1 MYIFE
6 NNKYVVHIN
15 SYLYL
20 EIRIHILN
28 GWVNNQKYISSIYNL
43 SVKIFWKSN
52 YVRGKLQCGKMMRIV
67 ENVEGGDV

>member
-43 SVKIFWKSN
+43 SVKIF
-52 YVRGKLQCGKMMRIV
+52 
-67 ENVEGGDV
+67 